1 MVLETVKKAFPSS
14 GGGAL
19 GSCASTYFLGSG
31 SCWTS
36 ALTFFVAHMAYVLA
50 AANGLTAK
58 LPILGNTSA
67 TKFGME
73 FSALG
78 VASSTHMA
86 VASDIGGGAVLQG
99 IALMVMGRGV
109 YDSLVAMGGSILGAQ
124 GVHAAG
130 FSV

>member
-1 MVLETVKKAFPSS
+1 MLETAKKALPSS

-19 GSCASTYFLGSG
+19 GSCTATYFLGLG

-50 AANGLTAK
+50 AKQGLTKAI
-58 LPILGNTSA
+58 PVMESNQQS
-67 TKFGME
+67 KFGMS
-73 FSALG
+73 FNALG
-78 VASSTHMA
+78 VSTRSELN
-86 VASDIGGGAVLQG
+86 VAGDIGAGAVLQG

-130 FSV
+130 FT

>member
-1 MVLETVKKAFPSS
+1 MVLEVAKKALPSS

-19 GSCASTYFLGSG
+19 GSCASTYIMGSG
-31 SCWTS
+31 SCWTA
-36 ALTFFVAHMAYVLA
+36 ALTFFVAHMAYVMA
-50 AANGLTAK
+50 AYYKWTDK
-58 LPILGNTSA
+58 LPILGNTPA

-78 VASSTHMA
+78 VATSTRMA
-86 VASDIGGGAVLQG
+86 VASDIGGAAVLQG

-130 FSV
+130 WS